1 MYFIILLFFYFDAI
15 IMYTIA
21 YINNYYEDTK

>member
-15 IMYTIA
+15 IIMYTIA
-21 YINNYYEDTK
+21 YINNYYTK